1 MEKIVEILAW
11 PAVALIIA
19 LVAILVFRSQLG
31 ALIQRTKRVGKT
43 GLETY
48 ETQPSQPADEKKAI
62 DDFFRTFD
70 NPLLLEAE
78 QHTLN
83 DLKERKLESSSD
95 REKALVRSLASVNI
109 ILHFERVHGAIW
121 ASQLALLRFLNSRDS
136 GADVTELVGFYEMGK
151 KDNPGWYENY
161 PFDRWLGFLQSFNL
175 VTKQNS
181 HFFIT
186 VAGREFLKY
195 LVAAGKS
202 GPFYG

>member
-1 MEKIVEILAW
+1 MEQVIVNLAW
-11 PAVALIIA
+11 PAVVLIVA
-19 LVAILVFRSQLG
+19 LVAIFVFRSQLG
-31 ALIQRTKRVGKT
+31 ALIQRTKRVGRT

-78 QHTLN
+78 QHILN
-83 DLKERKLESSSD
+83 DLKERKLESTSD

-109 ILHFERVHGAIW
+109 IFHFERVHSAIW
-121 ASQLALLRFLNSRDS
+121 ASQLALLRFLNSREG
-136 GADVTELVGFYEMGK
+136 GADVTDLVGFYEMGK
-151 KDNPGWYENY
+151 KENPVWYENY
-161 PFDRWLGFLQSFNL
+161 PFDRWIGFLQSFNL

-181 HFFIT
+181 CFFIS

-202 GPFYG
+202 GPLYG